1 MKLISAIRLVALLCA
16 SVAVG
21 ACVGTAP
28 SKELRLIDSLNQQ
41 AYAFRYKDI
50 DSSCHAARGWILKKP
65 KDTSGKSTA

>member
-1 MKLISAIRLVALLCA
+1 MKPISAIRLVALLCA

-41 AYAFRYKDI
+41 AYAFRYKNI
-50 DSSCHAARGWILKKP
+50 DSSCHAAMQAY
-65 KDTSGKSTA
+65 KSVNLYLSLIHI